1 MGAEFKEGQVA
12 RRRIASVNE
21 SGKPAT
27 MSTRVLQLQSLEPS
41 NARFQQGA
49 YFAHGTNRER
59 TLGEAASDGCLR
71 FSNLDI
77 VEIAHLIGGEGAL
90 VDIRDDL
97 PPVPTRRS
105 KPSLQQRES
114 LLSNEKP
121 VVSEAASLILP
132 ENDRR
137 FVASIEA
144 KIWPNLDEL
153 EARDPLGPRLI
164 SIAEL
169 KSLLTQEEQDF
180 IDRLLAIDPKTLGI
194 QVPKVPSIEVP
205 RNQLVGLSS
214 SLPHSLEDSVRYP
227 MTPQARA
234 AFLAMRTACAAAT
247 KEWINPSSAYRSD
260 GYQLA
265 LFITNLNKNNFDLK
279 KTASRVTFPGY
290 SEHGSIRNGN
300 MAMDLQTESAHG
312 DAFLRSQSYTWLTK
326 HAAEYGFSLSYPE
339 NNPTGIDFE
348 PWHWRFDRK
357 RWEAQLEK
365 NNPTR
370 EDIYRFIV
378 SQSPLD
384 KAVEFTHQPREII
397 ARQLANA
404 LVDAMHSNQIP
415 ITDVT
420 LAICLAQIERE
431 GEFLLDPPIPNP
443 VKMYNRY
450 KNKALTDIRSRLR
463 QISPHAET
471 VVMPIVLNQV
481 IPRYEKV
488 YRDKIYACK
497 TERDL
502 ERILTNIVA
511 DLRADKKISSLFSI
525 PFIGDNLRAEFEKGI
540 QILEDPI
547 KRVGMMQVDVDKAL
561 SIARAQGKEITR
573 PQMRETLYSL
583 EGNLQYGLNL
593 LAIPIKAYLTDD
605 KGAVECV
612 FADYNAGEFASRN
625 AAVQDYLNTLLRTHD
640 PSFPNLVLDGDLLSY
655 KEARVPNSTLSN
667 SEKAFIQFGKAY
679 KISSLTPDQIRKDLL
694 LEKTPEFEQTL
705 TYRSLRE
712 TYAKVFHSQPA
723 YARLPEIS
731 TDTAEKLGRP
741 NITTDHYV
749 SGSKRRYTLIQS
761 QMRSRT

>member
-1 MGAEFKEGQVA
+1 M
-12 RRRIASVNE
+12 
-21 SGKPAT
+21 
-27 MSTRVLQLQSLEPS
+27 
-41 NARFQQGA
+41 
-49 YFAHGTNRER
+49 
-59 TLGEAASDGCLR
+59 
-71 FSNLDI
+71 
-77 VEIAHLIGGEGAL
+77 AL
-90 VDIRDDL
+90 
-97 PPVPTRRS
+97 
-105 KPSLQQRES
+105 
-114 LLSNEKP
+114 
-121 VVSEAASLILP
+121 
-132 ENDRR
+132 
-137 FVASIEA
+137 
-144 KIWPNLDEL
+144 
-153 EARDPLGPRLI
+153 
-164 SIAEL
+164 
-169 KSLLTQEEQDF
+169 
-180 IDRLLAIDPKTLGI
+180 
-194 QVPKVPSIEVP
+194 
-205 RNQLVGLSS
+205 
-214 SLPHSLEDSVRYP
+214 
-227 MTPQARA
+227 
-234 AFLAMRTACAAAT
+234 
-247 KEWINPSSAYRSD
+247 
-260 GYQLA
+260 
-265 LFITNLNKNNFDLK
+265 
-279 KTASRVTFPGY
+279 
-290 SEHGSIRNGN
+290 
-300 MAMDLQTESAHG
+300 
-312 DAFLRSQSYTWLTK
+312 LRSQSYTWLTK